1 MAKADYD
8 EKYFNQVKLQFKE
21 WTEYRAKVGQQSEEH
36 QIRKRADLLNTYN
49 HIITFIGIVA
59 GFGFTAINKVENIYL
74 FLVGEGLFVSLF
86 IFSIFYLKQFHI
98 TESEAFYEISNK
110 LNKIFDAK
118 SKVYVDF
125 FEKKQSRVFF
135 ENALNETITNT
146 ETPKAKP
153 TKLDLNFL
161 FNVSLILIIVGGL
174 LLLSSFVNW
183 SSFVNTGRE
192 KNNECF
198 HDHCFTERQKFRYNY
213 FTE

>member
-8 EKYFNQVKLQFKE
+8 ENYFNQIRLQFKE
-21 WTEYRAKVGQQSEEH
+21 CTEYRAKVGQQSEEH

-74 FLVGEGLFVSLF
+74 FLVSEALFVSLF

-98 TESEAFYEISNK
+98 TESEAFYEISDK
-110 LNKIFDAK
+110 LNKIFDAE

-125 FEKKQSRVFF
+125 FEKKQSRAFF
-135 ENALNETITNT
+135 ENALIKTIVNT
-146 ETPKAKP
+146 TTPKAKP

-161 FNVSLILIIVGGL
+161 FNVSLVFIVVGGL
-174 LLLSSFVNW
+174 FLLSSFVNW
-183 SSFVNTGRE
+183 NSLVKTDLE
-192 KNNECF
+192 KNNTYF
-198 HDHCFTERQKFRYNY
+198 YDYCFTERPKFRYNY
-213 FTE
+213 LTG